1 MFEAELK
8 KLNAAAHSTASTLGA
23 GRQAGGG
30 GGGGGVVLS
39 TGTEESP
46 RVR

>member
-8 KLNAAAHSTASTLGA
+8 KLNAAAHSTASTLDA

-30 GGGGGVVLS
+30 GVVVVVWCSLL
-39 TGTEESP
+39 ELKSP
-46 RVR
+46 PG